1 MPPPTSPAE
10 WRSLLGIDEE
20 DTPRRVVLEG
30 SWWRAERTAQRL
42 ALLEGVR
49 ELAFPEL
56 HLGRHRGEAVL
67 YSCAYGA
74 PRAVEPVHVCAA
86 LGTPLVV
93 QIGSCGALQPGLA
106 TGDIV
111 LPEPATIG
119 EGASQ
124 YYGGVGASAATP
136 ALVDAAEEAFVR
148 RGFRV
153 HRGPHVTTSSL
164 LAQPPELVRAWHGA
178 GHLAVDM
185 ETSAVFS
192 AAACFG
198 MQAVSLLYVWDE
210 LLTGRSWLD
219 PFPAEEASAQ
229 ERANAALME
238 VALELPAGRGGT
250 PAPRAKR
257 PG

>member
-1 MPPPTSPAE
+1 MTRDQWLLALGLSPADVPS
-10 WRSLLGIDEE
+10 RLI
-20 DTPRRVVLEG
+20 LEG
-30 SWWRAERTAQRL
+30 SWWQTERNAQRL
-42 ALLEGVR
+42 AVLDDVG

-56 HLGRHRGEAVL
+56 HLGRHGDGRVL

-74 PRAVEPVHVCAA
+74 PRAVEPVHIFGQ

-93 QIGSCGALQPGLA
+93 QIGSCGALQPGMA

-111 LPEPATIG
+111 LPETATIG

-124 YYGGVGASAATP
+124 YYGGAGSSAATP
-136 ALVDAAEEAFVR
+136 SLVDAAEAAFVR

-153 HRGPHVTTSSL
+153 HRGAHVTTSAL
-164 LAQPPELVRAWHGA
+164 LAQPPELVRAWSDA

-192 AAACFG
+192 VAAFFG
-198 MQAVSLLYVWDE
+198 MQAVSLLFVWDE
-210 LLTGRSWLD
+210 LLRGRSWLD
-219 PFPAEEASAQ
+219 AFEPHEVAAQ
-229 ERANAALME
+229 QRANAALMD
-238 VALELPAGRGGT
+238 VALELPTGEVRVRGG
-250 PAPRAKR
+250 PVVP